1 MHRILLALLAAAW
14 AATAAPAQAQP
25 QIYRLGYQAAVLNV
39 VELGTANFE
48 VAATPTRFS
57 VRAGLRTSG
66 MARLFDQTEITATST
81 GSIAGG
87 VLNWA
92 RYDISHAYAGKFRR
106 TQMTRASGQV
116 SAEIAPRYGNMGAP
130 PANLAQ
136 QGASY
141 DPLTAL
147 FALGRQVGEA
157 RACAGAV
164 LVFDGRQH
172 YRLTLAPRARAN
184 FNAGG
189 YNGPA
194 LACVFRYQPIAG
206 FSARRGAV
214 PEAEIWFALPA
225 RPGFAP
231 PLRVVAPTPLGTAR
245 LELRSYE
252 AR

>member
-1 MHRILLALLAAAW
+1 MHRILWALLVAIWAAA
-14 AATAAPAQAQP
+14 TPAHAQP
-25 QIYRLGYQAAVLNV
+25 QIYRLSYQAAVLNA
-39 VELGTANFE
+39 VELGTASFE

-87 VLNWA
+87 ALNWT

-106 TQMTRASGQV
+106 TRLTRAGGQV
-116 SAEIAPRYGNMGAP
+116 SGEIAPRYGDMGAP
-130 PANLAQ
+130 PASAAQ
-136 QGASY
+136 QSASY

-147 FALGRQVGEA
+147 FALGRQVGQA
-157 RACAGAV
+157 RACTGSV

-172 YRLTLAPRARAN
+172 YRLALAPRAQAN

-194 LACVFRYQPIAG
+194 LSCAFRYRAD
-206 FSARRGAV
+206 RR
-214 PEAEIWFALPA
+214 LQ
-225 RPGFAP
+225 RPPRGHS
-231 PLRVVAPTPLGTAR
+231 G
-245 LELRSYE
+245 S
-252 AR
+252 

>member
-1 MHRILLALLAAAW
+1 MHRRLLALLAAAW
-14 AATAAPAQAQP
+14 TAAAAPAQAQP
-25 QIYRLGYQAAVLNV
+25 QIYRLSYQAAVLNV
-39 VELGTANFE
+39 VELGSASFE

-81 GSIAGG
+81 GAIAGG
-87 VLNWA
+87 ALNWT

-106 TQMTRASGQV
+106 TRMTRAGGQV
-116 SAEIAPRYGNMGAP
+116 SAAIEPRYGNMGAP
-130 PANLAQ
+130 PATAAQ
-136 QGASY
+136 QAASY

-157 RACAGAV
+157 RACAGQV

-172 YRLTLAPRARAN
+172 YRLALAPRARGN

-194 LACVFRYQPIAG
+194 LTCVFRYQPIAG
-206 FSARRGAV
+206 YSARRGTI

-225 RPGFAP
+225 EGGFAP

-245 LELRSYE
+245 LELLSYE